1 MADATALSIGPDV
14 LTTEAQP
21 PEKRDGSASSFQIQ
35 DMIIRDADSGLIM
48 WKAGSSFLQPSGLP
62 GNAWQLTATLPSAI
76 LSARSIS
83 RELTFS
89 TVSAIT
95 HLHVIQDVLVY
106 KTPVEQWSAD
116 FGFVIPNSVNSWS
129 HSVDAADSEDMLP
142 VEVLSGNTMI
152 ETKFMDGETTLA
164 ALSVRLFYK

>member
-1 MADATALSIGPDV
+1 MSGATALSIGPDV
-14 LTTEAQP
+14 LTTEARP
-21 PEKRDGSASSFQIQ
+21 PEKLEGDASSFQIQ
-35 DMIIRDADSGLIM
+35 EMIIRDADTGFVM
-48 WKAGSSFLQPSGLP
+48 WKASSSSLQPSGLP
-62 GNAWQLTATLPSAI
+62 GNAWQLTATLPAAI
-76 LSARSIS
+76 LTSRSIS

-89 TVSAIT
+89 TVPAIT
-95 HLHVIQDVLVY
+95 HLHVIQDVLVHE
-106 KTPVEQWSAD
+106 TTVEQWSAD

-164 ALSVRLFYK
+164 ALSVRLFYE